1 VSIFLSSRSTGLSKS
16 IIIAGDDITVT
27 DVDECPE
34 GSWHLGEKA
43 HFALGRVASA
53 RSINLSVLPSDPRIE
68 WWKQWTPTPR
78 IDLVLSKKAVSAHIK
93 TLIDAC
99 KRVIEDSYYAG
110 QYQTQNLLLDSFQSA
125 NVDLSLLRQQD
136 DNVIDAFT
144 ANAEGQCARI
154 EYDNYGSSTGR
165 MSVKSGPKI
174 LTMSKE
180 LRHIFRSSWGDEGTL
195 LSVDYNALE
204 PRVIMTLM
212 GVKTLPA
219 DIYTSIGEKLQLAH
233 VSRKTLK
240 LMILAILY
248 GMARKNFI
256 VKFMSEQDPDVA
268 YDRIRDELG
277 VKDILTRIK
286 QDMQDGFIRNHYG
299 RPLSCEN
306 ESLYVN
312 HFTQSTAVDVACEGF
327 LNLVKD
333 NSDIIR
339 PIFILHDE
347 LVVDVKNSDLEK
359 LKSRIG
365 SGIYIPSLE
374 TSFHVTTKVFNARK
388 SDQ

>member
-1 VSIFLSSRSTGLSKS
+1 MSIFLSSRSTGLSKG

-43 HFALGRVASA
+43 HFALGRVALA

-78 IDLVLSKKAVSAHIK
+78 IDLVLSKKAVAAHIK
-93 TLIDAC
+93 TLIDTC
-99 KRVIEDSYYAG
+99 KRVTEDSYYAG

-136 DNVIDAFT
+136 DNVIDTFA
-144 ANAEGQCARI
+144 ANTEGQCARI

-212 GVKTLPA
+212 GAKTLPA

-268 YDRIRDELG
+268 YDRIRDKLG
-277 VKDILTRIK
+277 VKDILARIK
-286 QDMQDGFIRNHYG
+286 QDMHDGFIRNHFG

-359 LKSRIG
+359 LRSRIG

-388 SDQ
+388 SD